1 MTLVVKPELD
11 LAGERK
17 ASVRK
22 SMEPT
27 TLDHR
32 GGLGKSA

>member
-1 MTLVVKPELD
+1 VKPELD

-17 ASVRK
+17 VSVRK
-22 SMEPT
+22 SMEPIR
-27 TLDHR
+27 LDYR